1 MNKSYLHLLFSRQ
14 TLAWYL
20 IHGGFHAP
28 ESLPRGPG
36 ILTNM
41 VHASYNWQ
49 CASDIAPCGLIFIT
63 LWKVLHVKV
72 IKRSLPLL
80 NKSIYLLAKFIVI

>member
-1 MNKSYLHLLFSRQ
+1 MNTSYLHLLFSRQ

-41 VHASYNWQ
+41 VHAGYN
-49 CASDIAPCGLIFIT
+49 CISIT
-63 LWKVLHVKV
+63 GSVPA
-72 IKRSLPLL
+72 I
-80 NKSIYLLAKFIVI
+80 

>member
-36 ILTNM
+36 ILTKA
-41 VHASYNWQ
+41 VFTYSTRVSGPGIPH
-49 CASDIAPCGLIFIT
+49 
-63 LWKVLHVKV
+63 H
-72 IKRSLPLL
+72 
-80 NKSIYLLAKFIVI
+80 